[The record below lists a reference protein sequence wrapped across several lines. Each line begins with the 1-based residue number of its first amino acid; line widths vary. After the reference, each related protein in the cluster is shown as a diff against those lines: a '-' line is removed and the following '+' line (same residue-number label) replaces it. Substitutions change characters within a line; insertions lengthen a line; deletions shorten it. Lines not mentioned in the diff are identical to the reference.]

1 MVKPKPSTDDPL
13 ETRVY
18 DLEQDVAKLDTKL
31 RNAEVNIDWLRQR
44 VAQLLPERHHCQHC
58 KGLIHPL
65 SEVCG
70 NCGRS
75 LRVPENPRKGQ
86 PR

>member
-1 MVKPKPSTDDPL
+1 MKKLKVSQDDPL
-13 ETRVY
+13 ETRVH
-18 DLEQDVAKLDTKL
+18 DLEQDVAKLDSKL
-31 RNAEVNIDWLRQR
+31 RNAEVNIEFLRQR
-44 VAQLLPERHHCQHC
+44 IAMLLPERHHCRFC

-70 NCGRS
+70 NCGRA
-75 LRVPENPRKGQ
+75 LKVPENPKAGQ